1 MPFAF
6 SQVSPKNTGR
16 VSRVEIPFTNYLG
29 VAFEQGMHDSM
40 FASISQIREMDL
52 EREGPRI
59 TADEANE
66 RYGLPGL
73 KFDTSVYES
82 EAKLINERKQ
92 AEMRR
97 NFYLEQGAP
106 GGTWSKRG
114 LAGLGT
120 SMIASMLNPLDFSMN
135 FMPVVGSE
143 KMALQAQRLGRGAFR
158 QALARGLLTTE
169 EAIARR
175 IPIAPR
181 LTSSL
186 IQGFV
191 GNVAAEVPHFISSVQ
206 SKENYTVSDAAVN
219 ILGGTAIGG
228 ALHLA
233 MTSAARILEKTTMP
247 TRDAM
252 MRKAVDDFTKGK
264 SPEVAQFVAA
274 DENIVKEKA
283 TDMSR
288 RSFIELM
295 SKIVGAATTTSPASI
310 AKGLLGSKTA
320 SLLPKLSLRSL
331 GDLTHN
337 LIESEINAGRYTAA
351 TATALDKIAPH
362 PDFGYLPAFRDIF
375 ENDKDFQKLVLDYSK
390 KKGREGSFKEV
401 IESFYGDHE
410 WEGIHDP
417 DIAFR
422 LTQIESKI
430 VDTPLNELLS
440 SGLISKE
447 IEDKLVA
454 RFAEGLNA
462 FPILKLAAETGIAP
476 KLPTSDEIAKTQ
488 EEGVAHLLQS
498 ADEPPLEYYDQLDT
512 TPTLTEPE
520 LQEHLFTEDKAKA
533 ETTIKEQSSEI
544 KKQIEELDEEVK
556 VDELTKDEI
565 EEVKSVQK
573 GIEQAID
580 CVIKNI
586 P

>member
-228 ALHLA
+228 ALHLV
-233 MTSAARILEKTTMP
+233 MSSAARILEKTTMP

-252 MRKAVDDFTKGK
+252 MRKAVDDFVKGD
-264 SPEVAQFVAA
+264 SPSVAEYVNL
-274 DENIVKEKA
+274 DENIIREKVQFDEA
-283 TDMSR
+283 AAR
-288 RSFIELM
+288 AE
-295 SKIVGAATTTSPASI
+295 AATQVKGADVKITELAPDELTGLRNDLPTDLISLEALRDEMI
-310 AKGLLGSKTA
+310 AKGNELAASGIEVSSQFKKQFDAVSDQIAEVRKRIDQKVEAVRASKIQE
-320 SLLPKLSLRSL
+320 LVDKKRK
-331 GDLTHN
+331 DWD
-337 LIESEINAGRYTAA
+337 ENAR
-351 TATALDKIAPH
+351 
-362 PDFGYLPAFRDIF
+362 
-375 ENDKDFQKLVLDYSK
+375 FQKEKLAELQ
-390 KKGREGSFKEV
+390 
-401 IESFYGDHE
+401 
-410 WEGIHDP
+410 
-417 DIAFR
+417 
-422 LTQIESKI
+422 TQ
-430 VDTPLNELLS
+430 V
-440 SGLISKE
+440 
-447 IEDKLVA
+447 
-454 RFAEGLNA
+454 AEGK
-462 FPILKLAAETGIAP
+462 I
-476 KLPTSDEIAKTQ
+476 
-488 EEGVAHLLQS
+488 
-498 ADEPPLEYYDQLDT
+498 
-512 TPTLTEPE
+512 LTEKQQ
-520 LQEHLFTEDKAKA
+520 QEFQFTADKVKA

-556 VDELTKDEI
+556 ADELTKDEI
-565 EEVKSVQK
+565 EEVKSVQN